1 MARIE
6 RLPTLIEGL
15 NHLAAALAH
24 NLTSLAPGNLQRV
37 LFTNSGSEVV
47 DASIKLA
54 RAATGRKKM
63 VACQRAFHGRT
74 IGALSM
80 MDRRDF
86 RDPFEPLLEKVN
98 HIPFGDLAA
107 LQVALR
113 RRDVAGFLVEPIQGE
128 GGIVL
133 PPSGYLEGAREL
145 CSDCGTLL
153 IVDEIQTGLART
165 GRMFAVQHEDVTPD
179 VLLIGKALGGGAM
192 PISAILTTDDLFQA
206 AEGAVPRSPFQT
218 PTFGANARACA
229 AALATLEIML
239 DEKLAE
245 RAATSGD
252 YLLSRLRDLQRE
264 QPLIRDVRGR
274 GLMIGV
280 EFTPATQGL
289 SWAATAGLVNRLS
302 RKYFSSIVLMEL
314 RQQHHIMTAFTLNNP
329 NVLRLQPPLNLERK
343 QLDYVVDSLD
353 QVLTTLKSFPRAA
366 FGAWRKMRKAQ
377 KA

>member
-145 CSDCGTLL
+145 CSD
-153 IVDEIQTGLART
+153 
-165 GRMFAVQHEDVTPD
+165 AVRCSSWT
-179 VLLIGKALGGGAM
+179 
-192 PISAILTTDDLFQA
+192 
-206 AEGAVPRSPFQT
+206 R
-218 PTFGANARACA
+218 
-229 AALATLEIML
+229 
-239 DEKLAE
+239 
-245 RAATSGD
+245 
-252 YLLSRLRDLQRE
+252 SRLDWL
-264 QPLIRDVRGR
+264 GR
-274 GLMIGV
+274 
-280 EFTPATQGL
+280 
-289 SWAATAGLVNRLS
+289 AGCS
-302 RKYFSSIVLMEL
+302 PSST
-314 RQQHHIMTAFTLNNP
+314 RT
-329 NVLRLQPPLNLERK
+329 
-343 QLDYVVDSLD
+343 SLPM
-353 QVLTTLKSFPRAA
+353 SS
-366 FGAWRKMRKAQ
+366 
-377 KA
+377 

>member
-1 MARIE
+1 
-6 RLPTLIEGL
+6 
-15 NHLAAALAH
+15 
-24 NLTSLAPGNLQRV
+24 
-37 LFTNSGSEVV
+37 
-47 DASIKLA
+47 
-54 RAATGRKKM
+54 
-63 VACQRAFHGRT
+63 
-74 IGALSM
+74 
-80 MDRRDF
+80 
-86 RDPFEPLLEKVN
+86 
-98 HIPFGDLAA
+98 
-107 LQVALR
+107 
-113 RRDVAGFLVEPIQGE
+113 
-128 GGIVL
+128 
-133 PPSGYLEGAREL
+133 
-145 CSDCGTLL
+145 
-153 IVDEIQTGLART
+153 
-165 GRMFAVQHEDVTPD
+165 MFAVQHEDVTPD

-314 RQQHHIMTAFTLNNP
+314 RQHHHIMTAFTLNNP